1 MGLSV
6 QSSSAPSPVIMK
18 TATIIL
24 LAALVV
30 LVQARRS
37 KKYPAHSH
45 NELQKEA
52 DNKIHHGP
60 VYKKL
65 LSDEEF
71 AKKKARY
78 YKKLRL
84 GEKHREANTKHD
96 QDNFALQH
104 LQHLQD
110 LQDLPRGNT
119 DNMQKPTNFNKVMK
133 LKSLKPKYKM
143 EKYYKKMLAKEKMRM
158 KKKKHSKKQQK
169 HQIP

>member
-1 MGLSV
+1 MGV
-6 QSSSAPSPVIMK
+6 QSCSGPSPVIMK

-30 LVQARRS
+30 LVQARGV

-60 VYKKL
+60 VYKKP

-84 GEKHREANTKHD
+84 GGKHREANTKHD
-96 QDNFALQH
+96 QDNFALQD
-104 LQHLQD
+104 LQD
-110 LQDLPRGNT
+110 LQDVPRGNT

-133 LKSLKPKYKM
+133 LKSLKPNYKM

>member
-1 MGLSV
+1 MG

-18 TATIIL
+18 TATILL
-24 LAALVV
+24 LAALAV
-30 LVQARRS
+30 LVQARRV

-60 VYKKL
+60 VYKKP

-71 AKKKARY
+71 AKKKSRLQKAEAR
-78 YKKLRL
+78 
-84 GEKHREANTKHD
+84 REA
-96 QDNFALQH
+96 QGGQH
-104 LQHLQD
+104 QARPGQLRTAAPAGLAGRA
-110 LQDLPRGNT
+110 RGNT

-133 LKSLKPKYKM
+133 LKSLKPNYKM